1 MTEALERQVKS
12 RVGQGSLLFLR
23 GCDGGGRSEGG
34 TALAGQRSGNSRRL
48 LPVPPRTAPT
58 GTGSVKYFSTVG

>member
-12 RVGQGSLLFLR
+12 RVGQDSLLFLR

-34 TALAGQRSGNSRRL
+34 TALAGQRSG
-48 LPVPPRTAPT
+48 
-58 GTGSVKYFSTVG
+58 